1 MDDSKRVGNLTYQ
14 FDVSYVLPSA
24 IYITLFWCSLY
35 SQSILLSFP
44 FAAMHFSGALITL
57 CISFVARSTAVPSPN
72 TTLLARD
79 TQQSLLEPGGNAI
92 SAAKEKLSA
101 SPPDGS
107 QSSSGSAKK
116 LLRPKIH
123 CSGNQKAHCVRLFL
137 CTIDG
142 TIQFI
147 DEHAPEIGS
156 LVPYA
161 KVLVGEN
168 AEKQI
173 DLVKQIC
180 SKVCGCEVN
189 GIFRLGGRTRV
200 KVKASKEQEARAA
213 ILDKVVRQGRRTTL
227 DTIPEVNLP
236 VLPGR
241 PSSHTSRTSSSSLSA
256 DMEKHAKPESN
267 HASGYAT
274 QAGENT
280 PRASPTTIVQ
290 PSSPTPRGQAL
301 IVKPFHDPLP
311 SSSVKT
317 NSAPVA
323 HTVRKRDGEGR
334 TAETRRVACK
344 GYMKQA
350 CERNCRCNPAGQ
362 LICDIVQ
369 DLEGLGA
376 PENWLRAQHQV
387 MKEYKEDCSPFCA
400 CEPIHRAHKSPN
412 KVPSSRK
419 EALGAGH
426 PRVVRRGGTENAVVT
441 AASSI
446 PPTKAL
452 TRPATFVQRNLTSTL
467 AKRTQTPSEPED
479 SADMSRR
486 PICSRWDLERKRQC
500 EARCYC
506 NIAGEVKCDTQHPEH
521 FEHLV
526 LFARLK
532 NLSTEAA
539 SKMRADQIITVTNF
553 CVPVCRCPRVP
564 SRSTSAAALSSQ
576 ENHAGQLSPPSH
588 PFLGASSSSTRVS
601 SLHHRRGESTFGGD
615 TNHLHMPRS
624 PSKVSSSSSLSSLH
638 RRGRPIPKHDPLEPT
653 CQGYDNDYCQLVCN
667 CMPDGS
673 IQCNIRQ
680 ISHIPAPGQMMKLI
694 FQHNVKLN
702 DYCSTGCKCEKYSNS
717 SGLSAPAASADT
729 GGAVPIPAPR
739 GSSDILSS
747 SNDVVSLHRR
757 GRPMLDPESIDLTVK
772 PICRGVDTEYCGRH
786 CRCTIAGTV
795 KCDMRLGLPTGPVL
809 SEQTIRLILEANRKL
824 QPHCVPVCACKQD
837 SIRLIHPAQASSL
850 NSKGIAQISPSSSH
864 DVSKRAFLS
873 DTPRSL
879 YGRGDEKRRLTD
891 EDKLADTATSKYRP
905 DTPRYSSGLGTGLLC
920 IYPRKTLCD
929 IRCICNS
936 MGRVSCS
943 GSPGDPMTRRAAQ
956 LALETQIQPQHATVM
971 ADLMSKDMGYLT
983 DYCARGCHCGDPS
996 PPSSPDTAGMEALQH
1011 AYKFRGLHRRSN
1023 IPSLP

>member
-1 MDDSKRVGNLTYQ
+1 MDDSKRVGNLTYLRSHSQ

-24 IYITLFWCSLY
+24 FYITLFGCSLY
-35 SQSILLSFP
+35 SQSILLSFLC
-44 FAAMHFSGALITL
+44 AAMHFSGALITL
-57 CISFVARSTAVPSPN
+57 CISFVAHSTAVPSPN

-79 TQQSLLEPGGNAI
+79 TQQFPLEPRGNAI
-92 SAAKEKLSA
+92 SAAKEKLNA

-107 QSSSGSAKK
+107 QSSSGSAKN

-123 CSGNQKAHCVRLFL
+123 CTGNQKVHCVRLFS

-142 TIQFI
+142 TIQFN
-147 DEHAPEIGS
+147 DELAPEIGS

-168 AEKQI
+168 VQKQI
-173 DLVKQIC
+173 DLVTHIC
-180 SKVCGCEVN
+180 SNVCGCEVN

-200 KVKASKEQEARAA
+200 KVKASKEQKARAA
-213 ILDKVVRQGRRTTL
+213 ILDKVVREGRRTAL

-241 PSSHTSRTSSSSLSA
+241 PSSHTSRTSSSSLIRR
-256 DMEKHAKPESN
+256 D
-267 HASGYAT
+267 
-274 QAGENT
+274 
-280 PRASPTTIVQ
+280 
-290 PSSPTPRGQAL
+290 QAL
-301 IVKPFHDPLP
+301 IVKPFHDPPP
-311 SSSVKT
+311 SSSAKT
-317 NSAPVA
+317 ISAPVA
-323 HTVRKRDGEGR
+323 HTDSVRKRDGEGQ
-334 TAETRRVACK
+334 TAETTRVACR

-350 CERNCRCNPAGQ
+350 CERNCRCIPTGQ
-362 LICDIVQ
+362 LICDKVQ
-369 DLEGLGA
+369 GLEGLGA
-376 PENWLRAQHQV
+376 PENWLRAQRQV
-387 MKEYKEDCSPFCA
+387 MEEYKEDCSPFCS
-400 CEPIHRAHKSPN
+400 CEPIHSAHKSSN
-412 KVPSSRK
+412 IGSSPRRK
-419 EALGAGH
+419 TLGVGH
-426 PRVVRRGGTENAVVT
+426 PRVVRRGDTENAVVT
-441 AASSI
+441 AASNI

-452 TRPATFVQRNLTSTL
+452 TRPAIFVQPSLTRIL

-479 SADMSRR
+479 SADMPRR

-506 NIAGEVKCDTQHPEH
+506 NIAGEVKCDTQYPEH
-521 FEHLV
+521 FDYLV

-532 NLSTEAA
+532 NLSNEAA
-539 SKMRADQIITVTNF
+539 SKMRADQIRTVTNF

-564 SRSTSAAALSSQ
+564 SRSRVPPRSSSAPALSSQ
-576 ENHAGQLSPPSH
+576 ESHAGQLSPPSR
-588 PFLGASSSSTRVS
+588 PFSGASSSLTRVS
-601 SLHHRRGESTFGGD
+601 SLHHRRGESTFGGN

-638 RRGRPIPKHDPLEPT
+638 RHGRPIPKHDPLEPT

-673 IQCNIRQ
+673 IQCDTRQ

-702 DYCSTGCKCEKYSNS
+702 DYCSTGCKCEKYLNS
-717 SGLSAPAASADT
+717 SGPSGPAASADT

-757 GRPMLDPESIDLTVK
+757 GRPMPDPESVDLTVK
-772 PICRGVDTEYCGRH
+772 PICTGVHTDYCAAH

-795 KCDMRLGLPTGPVL
+795 KCDMRLGLPTGHVP
-809 SEQTIRLILEANRKL
+809 SEQTIHLILEANRKL
-824 QPHCVPVCACKQD
+824 QPHCVPICACEKD
-837 SIRLIHPAQASSL
+837 SIRLIHSAQATSL
-850 NSKGIAQISPSSSH
+850 NSKGIAQIAPSSSH
-864 DVSKRAFLS
+864 DVSKRASLS
-873 DTPRSL
+873 DIPRSL
-879 YGRGDEKRRLTD
+879 SRRGDKKRKKPD

-905 DTPRYSSGLGTGLLC
+905 DTPRHSSGLGTGLLC
-920 IYPRKTLCD
+920 IHPRKTLCD

-943 GSPGDPMTRRAAQ
+943 GSPGDPRTRRAAQ

-971 ADLMSKDMGYLT
+971 ADFMSKDMEYLT
-983 DYCARGCHCGDPS
+983 VYCARGCRCGDPS
-996 PPSSPDTAGMEALQH
+996 PPSSPDTARMQAFEVEGSNGIEKGGRWGITRDAGKSL
-1011 AYKFRGLHRRSN
+1011 RGR
-1023 IPSLP
+1023 PVVG